1 MNPLDTPLDYQANH
15 RTNIDAATAQ
25 ALQAL
30 HQDVE
35 GQSVETNDLTEF
47 ELGRVNVKKTIHN
60 ESEVNECGEH
70 FIEFFES

>member
-1 MNPLDTPLDYQANH
+1 MNPLDTPLDYQGNH

-30 HQDVE
+30 HQDAD

-47 ELGRVNVKKTIHN
+47 ELEQLRYNGGIPSEFDNN
-60 ESEVNECGEH
+60 E
-70 FIEFFES
+70 